1 MATLQYY
8 FVNNLFIKLV
18 CYDLLKLSFLKQYR
32 NANRI
37 LSQAIDYLPLFSF
50 FCPIHANSCSL
61 EYFYTRFS
69 LKSTCNI
76 LLYRI

>member
-8 FVNNLFIKLV
+8 FLNNPFIKLV
-18 CYDLLKLSFLKQYR
+18 CYDPLKLSFLKQYQ
-32 NANRI
+32 NVSRI
-37 LSQAIDYLPLFSF
+37 LSLATDYLPLFSF

-61 EYFYTRFS
+61 EYFYTQLS